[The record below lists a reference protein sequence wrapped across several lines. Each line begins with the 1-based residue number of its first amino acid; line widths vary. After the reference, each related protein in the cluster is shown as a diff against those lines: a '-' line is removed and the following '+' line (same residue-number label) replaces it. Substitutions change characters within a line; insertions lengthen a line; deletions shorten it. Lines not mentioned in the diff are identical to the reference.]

1 MIGNNVRAIVNIG
14 LSNTYCYPSSN
25 IGVFYIC
32 PIVSTT
38 LRTLGTAGVPTKE
51 HEKGENGEKRHS
63 NEKKRTRVKQN
74 ILPTLLPN

>member
-25 IGVFYIC
+25 IGVFYMC

-38 LRTLGTAGVPTKE
+38 FRTLGTAGVPTKE
-51 HEKGENGEKRHS
+51 QEKGEDGEKGHS
-63 NEKKRTRVKQN
+63 MEKRKTRVKQN
-74 ILPTLLPN
+74 ILPTILPN